1 MTPPSTGTKQI
12 DWMPYSRTAAI
23 RSGAMTVEVL
33 ASLMKMGWRVVS
45 TLPTADELSA
55 LRLSAWDVGS
65 RK

>member
-1 MTPPSTGTKQI
+1 
-12 DWMPYSRTAAI
+12 MPYSRTAAI

-65 RK
+65 KK